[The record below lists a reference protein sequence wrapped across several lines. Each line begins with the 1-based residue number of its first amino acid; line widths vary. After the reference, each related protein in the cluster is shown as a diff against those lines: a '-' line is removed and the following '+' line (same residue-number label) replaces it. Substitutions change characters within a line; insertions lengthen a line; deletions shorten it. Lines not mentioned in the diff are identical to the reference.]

1 MKLDFGRCPE
11 CKYIIELDNN
21 NEIFICPY
29 CEKKITKK
37 SSKDILASELN
48 NKIIINKIEETITK
62 AQKEL
67 DSNNYANADKLY
79 HEIIAINPYNTQSY
93 IGLIVAKTHNFTK
106 KPVIVKGNL
115 ETINIKEIEKI
126 IDILTRLNSDNKYTD
141 FINKTILYIKNYKK
155 MVEDIEDS
163 TLYIQ
168 LKMINSGSNKSSKIN
183 KKYLKKVLY
192 VISVI
197 ISIILFIIEPLYGF
211 IFLISS
217 SVIIG
222 LLKS

>member
-1 MKLDFGRCPE
+1 
-11 CKYIIELDNN
+11 
-21 NEIFICPY
+21 
-29 CEKKITKK
+29 
-37 SSKDILASELN
+37 
-48 NKIIINKIEETITK
+48 
-62 AQKEL
+62 
-67 DSNNYANADKLY
+67 
-79 HEIIAINPYNTQSY
+79 
-93 IGLIVAKTHNFTK
+93 
-106 KPVIVKGNL
+106 
-115 ETINIKEIEKI
+115 
-126 IDILTRLNSDNKYTD
+126 
-141 FINKTILYIKNYKK
+141 

-192 VISVI
+192 IISVI